1 MRTLFLLGILVILAV
16 IAVKK
21 PNQTAWD
28 AARDLQKQAKEV
40 IAKAEPPIVDSLKP
54 LTDTTAW
61 KGVKETVA
69 KATKAIKESKRP
81 SPSNND
87 DLNDTAIPAHNWA
100 PNSRVPAVEIA
111 PKPAVSPLP
120 DIQAV
125 PVPPVQLVEKL
136 EEPKISPLA
145 RVRSLAKANYADVK
159 VYYEQANRFLDDIK

>member
-28 AARDLQKQAKEV
+28 AARDLQEQAKEV

-54 LTDTTAW
+54 LSDTTAW

-69 KATKAIKESKRP
+69 KATKAIKGSKRP

-87 DLNDTAIPAHNWA
+87 DLNDTAIPAHNWDSS
-100 PNSRVPAVEIA
+100 SRDPAVKTM

-120 DIQAV
+120 DIQAA
-125 PVPPVQLVEKL
+125 PIPSVQVVEKL
-136 EEPKISPLA
+136 EEPKTLA
-145 RVRSLAKANYADVK
+145 LPGMRTPAKANYADVK
-159 VYYEQANRFLDDIK
+159 VFYEQANRFLDEIK